1 MADSTG
7 TQAPTGCFCPVCG
20 SAVDWLWV
28 WRDPGDG
35 DHARIF
41 CRECAARAEYRA
53 LREEERLQYS
63 EAAFHRWAGERLLR
77 RVFGK
82 EHSEA

>member
-1 MADSTG
+1 MSDSTS
-7 TQAPTGCFCPVCG
+7 TQAPTGFFCPVC
-20 SAVDWLWV
+20 ATTVDWLWV
-28 WRDPGDG
+28 WRDPEGDR
-35 DHARIF
+35 ARIF
-41 CRECAARAEYRA
+41 CRECAALPEYRS

-63 EAAFHRWAGERLLR
+63 EAAFHQWAGERLLR